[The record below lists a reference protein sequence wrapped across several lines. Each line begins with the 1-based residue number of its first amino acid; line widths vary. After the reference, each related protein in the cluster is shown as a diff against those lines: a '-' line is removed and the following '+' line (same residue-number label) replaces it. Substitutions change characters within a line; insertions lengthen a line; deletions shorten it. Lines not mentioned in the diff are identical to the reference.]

1 MLPRGI
7 RNNNPLN
14 IRIGNTWLGE
24 VEHPTDSQ
32 FEQFVSMEYGV
43 RAALILIKRY
53 MQRYNLSTPWD
64 IISRWAP
71 SNENNTANYCRVVCE
86 RTGLGALVPFS
97 YAEKEKVVALVCAM
111 SYVEN
116 GIVLDTDLV
125 RQVYEKIR
133 WGKYFSSK

>member
-14 IRIGNTWLGE
+14 IRIGNAWLGE
-24 VEHPTDSQ
+24 VAHPTDSQ

-43 RAALILIKRY
+43 RAALVLIKRY
-53 MQRYNLSTPWD
+53 MQRYNLTTPWD

-71 SNENNTANYCRVVCE
+71 SNENNTANYCRIVCE
-86 RTGLGALVPFS
+86 RSGLGALVSFS
-97 YAEKEKVVALVCAM
+97 FAEKEKVVALVCAM

-116 GIVLDTDLV
+116 GIEIDGDLV
-125 RQVYEKIR
+125 RQVYEKIHR
-133 WGKYFSSK
+133 GEYSGSK

>member
-24 VEHPTDSQ
+24 VAHPTDYL

-43 RAALILIKRY
+43 RAALVLIKRY
-53 MQRYNLSTPWD
+53 MQRYNLTTPWA

-71 SNENNTANYCRVVCE
+71 SSENNATKYCRVVCE
-86 RTGLGALVPFS
+86 RSGLGALVSFGFD
-97 YAEKEKVVALVCAM
+97 EKEKVVALVCAM
-111 SYVEN
+111 SFVEN
-116 GIVLDTDLV
+116 GIEIDADLV

-133 WGKYFSSK
+133 RGEYSGSK